1 MQIQAAGRRGKW
13 AGKPGLDSHSSSHVE
28 QLAEDAALRGVRP
41 TEADVGETFREV
53 HRPVGHGKGKNA
65 PDSSDSG
72 KGQESGQH
80 RQVTPHA
87 GLCPN
92 FLLAFPVL
100 GPRLLWGPRIQA
112 HRSDSFL
119 GAVCVLRLLGMGPQ

>member
-1 MQIQAAGRRGKW
+1 MGVGFSPEQE
-13 AGKPGLDSHSSSHVE
+13 GLRIFTHSSSHVE

-87 GLCPN
+87 GLCRGRRGTMN
-92 FLLAFPVL
+92 LSLSLSLSGEESA
-100 GPRLLWGPRIQA
+100 LWVQVPLKVASQ
-112 HRSDSFL
+112 L
-119 GAVCVLRLLGMGPQ
+119 